1 MVVGELNVDFILHN
15 YQAFPV
21 PGREVLVD
29 EFRTALGSASAIC
42 AVGLARLGV
51 PVAFIGRVGCDVWG
65 DFCIDTLCGEGVDVS
80 GITCDEALKTGV
92 TVSISSTAERA
103 LVTYPGS
110 IASLTLAHLAD
121 LTFAGDGHL
130 HISSYYLQAG
140 LRPGCCQLFQRAT
153 AAGWT
158 TSLDP
163 GCDPDDRWNK
173 DEDLYETLREVDV
186 FFPNDVE
193 LTALTGESDPIAALG
208 HLDNGR
214 TLTVVKRGARGA
226 LALDSRDDDGERR
239 GHHDSR
245 DRHDHR
251 DRRDRRDSRRAI
263 EVVPPV
269 VDVVDTTGAGD
280 SFNAGFLYAWL
291 QGRPLDACLRAAAA
305 SGALSTRGVGGTA
318 SQPSAGE
325 LEACLKTAPATHATH
340 AAHAVVIESASP
352 VLRVARGAGRERS
365 N

>member
-1 MVVGELNVDFILHN
+1 MRQVVVVGELNVDFILHN

-29 EFRTALGSASAIC
+29 DFRTVLGSASAIC

-51 PVAFIGRVGCDVWG
+51 PVAFIGRVGCDAWG
-65 DFCIDTLCGEGVDVS
+65 DFCIDALCREGVDVS
-80 GITCDEALKTGV
+80 GITCDDGLKTGV

-121 LTFAGDGHL
+121 LTFRVTATFTSPPTICRRDCGPAAASCSSARPPRAGRRRSIRAAIRTIAGTDDDL
-130 HISSYYLQAG
+130 H
-140 LRPGCCQLFQRAT
+140 
-153 AAGWT
+153 
-158 TSLDP
+158 
-163 GCDPDDRWNK
+163 
-173 DEDLYETLREVDV
+173 ETLREVDV

-193 LTALTGESDPIAALG
+193 LTALTGEPDPIAALR

-226 LALDSRDDDGERR
+226 LALDSR
-239 GHHDSR
+239 HAA
-245 DRHDHR
+245 
-251 DRRDRRDSRRAI
+251 RAMSI
-263 EVVPPV
+263 EAAPPA

-318 SQPSAGE
+318 AQPSAE
-325 LEACLKTAPATHATH
+325 NSKRA
-340 AAHAVVIESASP
+340 
-352 VLRVARGAGRERS
+352 
-365 N
+365 

>member
-1 MVVGELNVDFILHN
+1 MRRAGGCSVRQVVIVGELNVDFILHN

-29 EFRTALGSASAIC
+29 DFRTVLGSASAIC

-80 GITCDEALKTGV
+80 GITGDEALKTGI

-110 IASLTLAHLAD
+110 IASLTLAHLAN
-121 LTFAGDGHL
+121 LTFKGDGHL

-140 LRPGCCQLFQRAT
+140 LRPGCRELFQRAT

-173 DEDLYETLREVDV
+173 DEDLYETLRDVDV

-193 LTALTGESDPIAALG
+193 LTALTGEADPIAALR

-226 LALDSRDDDGERR
+226 LALDSR
-239 GHHDSR
+239 R
-245 DRHDHR
+245 DRG
-251 DRRDRRDSRRAI
+251 AI

-269 VDVVDTTGAGD
+269 VDVIDTTGAGD

-291 QGRPLDACLRAAAA
+291 QSRPLDACLRAAAV

-318 SQPSAGE
+318 SQPSADE
-325 LEACLKTAPATHATH
+325 LEACMKAAPVTRVTRVTH
-340 AAHAVVIESASP
+340 AAVAVTEPEAPVLHAV
-352 VLRVARGAGRERS
+352 RGAGRQRS
-365 N
+365 K

>member
-1 MVVGELNVDFILHN
+1 VRQVVVVGELNVDFILHN

-29 EFRTALGSASAIC
+29 DFRTALGSASAIC

-51 PVAFIGRVGCDVWG
+51 PVAFIGRVGCDAWG
-65 DFCIDTLCGEGVDVS
+65 DFCIDALCGEGVDVS
-80 GITCDEALKTGV
+80 GITCDERLKTGV

-121 LTFAGDGHL
+121 LTFTGDGHL
-130 HISSYYLQAG
+130 HISSYYLQTG
-140 LRPGCCQLFQRAT
+140 LRPGCRELFQRAT

-173 DEDLYETLREVDV
+173 DEELNETLREVDV

-193 LTALTGESDPIAALG
+193 LTALTGEPDPIAALR

-226 LALDSRDDDGERR
+226 LALDSCRDQ
-239 GHHDSR
+239 R
-245 DRHDHR
+245 DPRDHR
-251 DRRDRRDSRRAI
+251 NRRDRRAI
-263 EVVPPV
+263 EIAPPA

-318 SQPSAGE
+318 SQPSADE
-325 LEACLKTAPATHATH
+325 LEACMKAAPA
-340 AAHAVVIESASP
+340 AAAVVSVGESASS
-352 VLRVARGAGRERS
+352 VLHVARGAGRERS
-365 N
+365 S

>member
-1 MVVGELNVDFILHN
+1 MRQVVVVGELNVDFILHN

-29 EFRTALGSASAIC
+29 DFRTVLGSASAIC

-65 DFCIDTLCGEGVDVS
+65 DFCIDALCGEGVDVS

-121 LTFAGDGHL
+121 LTFNGDGHL
-130 HISSYYLQAG
+130 HISSYYLQTG
-140 LRPGCCQLFQRAT
+140 LRPGCRELFKRAT

-173 DEDLYETLREVDV
+173 DEELYETLRDVDV

-193 LTALTGESDPIAALG
+193 LTAVTGESDPIAALR

-214 TLTVVKRGARGA
+214 TITVVKRGARGA
-226 LALDSRDDDGERR
+226 LALDPRGRRRERC
-239 GHHDSR
+239 
-245 DRHDHR
+245 
-251 DRRDRRDSRRAI
+251 AI
-263 EVVPPV
+263 EVAPPV

-318 SQPSAGE
+318 SQPSADE
-325 LEACLKTAPATHATH
+325 LEACMRT
-340 AAHAVVIESASP
+340 AHAHLTQPMHVAVVEPVSP
-352 VLRVARGAGRERS
+352 VHVARGAGRERS
-365 N
+365 S

>member
-1 MVVGELNVDFILHN
+1 VRQVVVVGELNVDFILHN

-29 EFRTALGSASAIC
+29 DFRMALGSASAIC

-65 DFCIDTLCGEGVDVS
+65 DFCIDALCGEGVDVS
-80 GITCDEALKTGV
+80 GITCDERLKTGV

-121 LTFAGDGHL
+121 LTFSGDGPGHL

-140 LRPGCCQLFQRAT
+140 LRPGCRELFQRAT

-163 GCDPDDRWNK
+163 GCDPDDRWHK
-173 DEDLYETLREVDV
+173 DEDLFETLREVDV

-193 LTALTGESDPIAALG
+193 LTALTGEPDPIAALR

-226 LALDSRDDDGERR
+226 LALAFARIKEGS
-239 GHHDSR
+239 HD
-245 DRHDHR
+245 
-251 DRRDRRDSRRAI
+251 RRAI
-263 EVVPPV
+263 EIAPPA

-291 QGRPLDACLRAAAA
+291 QGRPLEACLRAAAA
-305 SGALSTRGVGGTA
+305 SGALSTRAVGGTTA
-318 SQPSAGE
+318 QPTADE
-325 LEACLKTAPATHATH
+325 LEACMKAGHADERH
-340 AAHAVVIESASP
+340 AAAVAAALPSSSSSSSPSSMLHAV
-352 VLRVARGAGRERS
+352 RGAGRKRS
-365 N
+365 S

>member
-1 MVVGELNVDFILHN
+1 VRQVMVVGELNVDFILHN

-29 EFRTALGSASAIC
+29 DFRTVLGSASAIC

-51 PVAFIGRVGCDVWG
+51 PVTFIGRVGRDAWG
-65 DFCIDTLCGEGVDVS
+65 DFCIDALRREDVDVS
-80 GITCDEALKTGV
+80 GITCDANLKTGV
-92 TVSISSTAERA
+92 TVSITSTDERA

-121 LTFAGDGHL
+121 LTFQGDGHL
-130 HISSYYLQAG
+130 HVSSYYLQSG
-140 LRPGCCQLFQRAT
+140 LRPGCRELFQRAT

-163 GCDPDDRWNK
+163 GCDPDDRW

-193 LTALTGESDPIAALG
+193 LTALTGEPDPIAALR

-226 LALDSRDDDGERR
+226 LALDCSMTPRPGRPVE
-239 GHHDSR
+239 
-245 DRHDHR
+245 
-251 DRRDRRDSRRAI
+251 AA
-263 EVVPPV
+263 PPA

-291 QGRPLDACLRAAAA
+291 QGRPLDACLHAAAA

-318 SQPSAGE
+318 AQPSADE
-325 LEACLKTAPATHATH
+325 LEACLKAAPARVR
-340 AAHAVVIESASP
+340 AASY
-352 VLRVARGAGRERS
+352 
-365 N
+365 

>member
-1 MVVGELNVDFILHN
+1 MRQVVVVGELNVDFILHN

-29 EFRTALGSASAIC
+29 DFRTVLGSASAIC

-51 PVAFIGRVGCDVWG
+51 PVAFIGRVGCDAWG
-65 DFCIDTLCGEGVDVS
+65 DFCIDALCGEGVDVS
-80 GITCDEALKTGV
+80 GITCDERLKTGV

-121 LTFAGDGHL
+121 LTFTGDGHL
-130 HISSYYLQAG
+130 HISSYYLQTG
-140 LRPGCCQLFQRAT
+140 LRPGCRELFQRAT

-163 GCDPDDRWNK
+163 GCDPDGRWNK

-186 FFPNDVE
+186 FLPNDAE
-193 LTALTGESDPIAALG
+193 LTALTAECDPIAAIG

-214 TLTVVKRGARGA
+214 TLTVVKRGSRGA
-226 LALDSRDDDGERR
+226 LALDS
-239 GHHDSR
+239 SR
-245 DRHDHR
+245 H
-251 DRRDRRDSRRAI
+251 RRAI
-263 EVVPPV
+263 EIAPPV
-269 VDVVDTTGAGD
+269 VSVVDTTGAGD

-291 QGRPLDACLRAAAA
+291 QGRPLDACLHAAAA

-318 SQPSAGE
+318 AQPSADE
-325 LEACLKTAPATHATH
+325 LEACMKTAHTAVSV
-340 AAHAVVIESASP
+340 AAGETASRVLHAV
-352 VLRVARGAGRERS
+352 RGAGRERS
-365 N
+365 S

>member
-1 MVVGELNVDFILHN
+1 VRQVVVVGELNVDFILHN

-29 EFRTALGSASAIC
+29 DFRTVLGSASAIC

-110 IASLTLAHLAD
+110 IASLTLAHLANF
-121 LTFAGDGHL
+121 TFKGDGHL
-130 HISSYYLQAG
+130 HISSYYLQTG
-140 LRPGCCQLFQRAT
+140 LRPGCRELFQRAT

-163 GCDPDDRWNK
+163 GCDPDDRWNE

-186 FFPNDVE
+186 FFPNDIE
-193 LTALTGESDPIAALG
+193 LTALTGESDPIAALR

-226 LALDSRDDDGERR
+226 LALESRRDP
-239 GHHDSR
+239 R
-245 DRHDHR
+245 DRHERH
-251 DRRDRRDSRRAI
+251 DRRDRGAI
-263 EVVPPV
+263 EVEPPA
-269 VDVVDTTGAGD
+269 VDVIDTTGAGD

-305 SGALSTRGVGGTA
+305 SGALSTRGFGGTA
-318 SQPSAGE
+318 SQPSADE
-325 LEACLKTAPATHATH
+325 LEACMK
-340 AAHAVVIESASP
+340 AASAVSVRA
-352 VLRVARGAGRERS
+352 RVRIVS
-365 N
+365 

>member
-1 MVVGELNVDFILHN
+1 VRQVVVVGELNVDFILHN

-29 EFRTALGSASAIC
+29 DFRTELGSASAIC

-51 PVAFIGRVGCDVWG
+51 RVAFIGRVGCDAWG
-65 DFCIDTLCGEGVDVS
+65 DFCVDALCREGVDVS
-80 GITCDEALKTGV
+80 GIAYDDDLKTGV

-121 LTFAGDGHL
+121 LTFQGEGHL

-140 LRPGCCQLFQRAT
+140 LRPGCRELFQRAT
-153 AAGWT
+153 SAGWT

-163 GCDPDDRWNK
+163 GCDPDDRW

-186 FFPNDVE
+186 FFPNDIE
-193 LTALTGESDPIAALG
+193 LTALTGEADPIAALH

-226 LALDSRDDDGERR
+226 LALDS
-239 GHHDSR
+239 SR
-245 DRHDHR
+245 PLE
-251 DRRDRRDSRRAI
+251 AA
-263 EVVPPV
+263 PPA

-318 SQPSAGE
+318 AQPSAEE
-325 LEACLKTAPATHATH
+325 LEACMTAPQAQAQ
-340 AAHAVVIESASP
+340 AHAHASATEQTSP
-352 VLRVARGAGRERS
+352 IHLARGAGRERS
-365 N
+365 S

>member
-1 MVVGELNVDFILHN
+1 MRQVVVIGELNVDFILHN

-29 EFRTALGSASAIC
+29 DFRTVLGSASAIC

-51 PVAFIGRVGCDVWG
+51 PVAFIGRVGCDAWG
-65 DFCIDTLCGEGVDVS
+65 DFCVDALCGEGVDVS
-80 GITCDEALKTGV
+80 GITCDQELKTGI

-121 LTFAGDGHL
+121 LTFTGDGHL
-130 HISSYYLQAG
+130 HISSYYLQTG
-140 LRPGCCQLFQRAT
+140 LRPGCRELFQRAT

-163 GCDPDDRWNK
+163 GCDPDNRW
-173 DEDLYETLREVDV
+173 DDDLHDTLREVDV

-193 LTALTGESDPIAALG
+193 LTALTGEGDPVAALR

-226 LALDSRDDDGERR
+226 LAVDS
-239 GHHDSR
+239 
-245 DRHDHR
+245 
-251 DRRDRRDSRRAI
+251 RRDRLGIAI
-263 EVVPPV
+263 EVIEVAPPA

-291 QGRPLDACLRAAAA
+291 QNRSLQDCLRAAAA

-318 SQPSAGE
+318 AQPSADE
-325 LEACLKTAPATHATH
+325 LEACVSEASGVRAAAVAAAPTMVRAWPL
-340 AAHAVVIESASP
+340 S
-352 VLRVARGAGRERS
+352 
-365 N
+365 

>member
-1 MVVGELNVDFILHN
+1 MRQVVVVGELNVDFILHN

-29 EFRTALGSASAIC
+29 DFRTVLGSASAIC

-51 PVAFIGRVGCDVWG
+51 PVAFIGRVGCDAWG
-65 DFCIDTLCGEGVDVS
+65 DFCVDALCGEGVDVS
-80 GITCDEALKTGV
+80 GITCDRELKTGV

-121 LTFAGDGHL
+121 LTFTGDGHL
-130 HISSYYLQAG
+130 HISSYYLQTG
-140 LRPGCCQLFQRAT
+140 LRPGCRELFQRAT

-163 GCDPDDRWNK
+163 GCDPHDRW
-173 DEDLYETLREVDV
+173 DDDLRETLREVDV

-193 LTALTGESDPIAALG
+193 LTALTGERDPIAALR
-208 HLDNGR
+208 HLANGR
-214 TLTVVKRGARGA
+214 TLSVVKRGARGA
-226 LALDSRDDDGERR
+226 LAI
-239 GHHDSR
+239 
-245 DRHDHR
+245 
-251 DRRDRRDSRRAI
+251 DSRRDGRGI
-263 EVVPPV
+263 EVIEVAPPA

-291 QGRPLDACLRAAAA
+291 QNRPLDACLRAAAA

-318 SQPSAGE
+318 AQPSADE
-325 LEACLKTAPATHATH
+325 LEACVSGA
-340 AAHAVVIESASP
+340 
-352 VLRVARGAGRERS
+352 RVAAAVRAAS
-365 N
+365 HMV

>member
-1 MVVGELNVDFILHN
+1 MRQVVVVGELNVDFILHN

-29 EFRTALGSASAIC
+29 DFRTVLGSASAIC

-51 PVAFIGRVGCDVWG
+51 PVAFVGRVGCDAWG
-65 DFCIDTLCGEGVDVS
+65 DFCVDALCGEGVDVS
-80 GITCDEALKTGV
+80 GITCDQELKTGI

-110 IASLTLAHLAD
+110 IASLTLAHLAG
-121 LTFAGDGHL
+121 LTFTGDGHL
-130 HISSYYLQAG
+130 HISSYYLQTG
-140 LRPGCCQLFQRAT
+140 LRPGCRELFQRAT

-163 GCDPDDRWNK
+163 GCDPDDRW
-173 DEDLYETLREVDV
+173 DDDLHETLREVDV

-193 LTALTGESDPIAALG
+193 LTALTGERDPVAALR

-226 LALDSRDDDGERR
+226 LALDS
-239 GHHDSR
+239 SR
-245 DRHDHR
+245 DLHAID
-251 DRRDRRDSRRAI
+251 AI
-263 EVVPPV
+263 EVAPPA

-291 QGRPLDACLRAAAA
+291 QHRPLDVCLRAAAA

-318 SQPSAGE
+318 AQPTADE
-325 LEACLKTAPATHATH
+325 LEACMGGAR
-340 AAHAVVIESASP
+340 AAVAVASP
-352 VLRVARGAGRERS
+352 ILS
-365 N
+365 

>member
-1 MVVGELNVDFILHN
+1 VRQVVVVGELNVDFILHN
-15 YQAFPV
+15 YQAFPM

-29 EFRTALGSASAIC
+29 DFRTVLGSASAIC

-65 DFCIDTLCGEGVDVS
+65 DFCIDALRGEGVNVS
-80 GITCDEALKTGV
+80 GITREDGLKTGI

-121 LTFAGDGHL
+121 FTFTGDGHL

-140 LRPGCCQLFQRAT
+140 LRPGCRELFQRAT

-163 GCDPDDRWNK
+163 GCDPDDRW
-173 DEDLYETLREVDV
+173 DEDLHDTLREVDI

-193 LTALTGESDPIAALG
+193 LTALTGEADPIAALG

-226 LALDSRDDDGERR
+226 LALDSQA
-239 GHHDSR
+239 SS
-245 DRHDHR
+245 DH
-251 DRRDRRDSRRAI
+251 RRAI

-291 QGRPLDACLRAAAA
+291 QGRPLEACLRAAAA

-318 SQPSAGE
+318 AQPSAEE
-325 LEACLKTAPATHATH
+325 LDACVK
-340 AAHAVVIESASP
+340 AAHVAHVAGAAAVEQTSP
-352 VLRVARGAGRERS
+352 VLHAARGAGRERS
-365 N
+365 SP

>member
-1 MVVGELNVDFILHN
+1 VRQVVVIGELNVDFILHN

-29 EFRTALGSASAIC
+29 DFHTVLGSASAIC

-51 PVAFIGRVGCDVWG
+51 PVAFISRVGCDVWG
-65 DFCIDTLCGEGVDVS
+65 DFCIDALCREGVDVS
-80 GITCDEALKTGV
+80 GITSDNDLKTGV
-92 TVSISSTAERA
+92 TVSISSMAERA

-121 LTFAGDGHL
+121 LAFKGDGHL
-130 HISSYYLQAG
+130 HISSYYLQTG
-140 LRPGCCQLFQRAT
+140 LRPGCRELFRRAT

-163 GCDPDDRWNK
+163 GCDPHDRWNK
-173 DEDLYETLREVDV
+173 DEDLRETLREVDI

-193 LTALTGESDPIAALG
+193 LTALTGEADPIAALR

-214 TLTVVKRGARGA
+214 TLTVVKCGARGA
-226 LALDSRDDDGERR
+226 LALDCSSRHGGASADPTAG
-239 GHHDSR
+239 
-245 DRHDHR
+245 
-251 DRRDRRDSRRAI
+251 RAI

-291 QGRPLDACLRAAAA
+291 HGRPLDACLRAAAA

-318 SQPSAGE
+318 SQPSAEE
-325 LEACLKTAPATHATH
+325 LEACVKAART
-340 AAHAVVIESASP
+340 AHASAATVAEQTSP
-352 VLRVARGAGRERS
+352 VLHAARGAGRKRS
-365 N
+365 S

>member
-1 MVVGELNVDFILHN
+1 M
-15 YQAFPV
+15 
-21 PGREVLVD
+21 
-29 EFRTALGSASAIC
+29 LGSASAIC

-80 GITCDEALKTGV
+80 GITCDEALKTGI

-121 LTFAGDGHL
+121 FTFKGDGHL
-130 HISSYYLQAG
+130 HISSYYLQTG
-140 LRPGCCQLFQRAT
+140 LRPGCRELFQRAT

-173 DEDLYETLREVDV
+173 NAELYETLREVDV

-193 LTALTGESDPIAALG
+193 LTALTGEADSIAALRQ
-208 HLDNGR
+208 LDNGR

-226 LALDSRDDDGERR
+226 LALDSRDDRRDPPEHRER
-239 GHHDSR
+239 R
-245 DRHDHR
+245 DRHERLDHLDRHERHERHEHCADR
-251 DRRDRRDSRRAI
+251 DNRERGAI
-263 EVVPPV
+263 EVVPPAV
-269 VDVVDTTGAGD
+269 EVADTTGAGD

-291 QGRPLDACLRAAAA
+291 QGRPLDACLRAATAC
-305 SGALSTRGVGGTA
+305 GALSTRGVGGTA
-318 SQPSAGE
+318 SQPSADE
-325 LEACLKTAPATHATH
+325 LEACMRAAHTTQAIHATQATHSTHATH
-340 AAHAVVIESASP
+340 VAVVEPVSP
-352 VLRVARGAGRERS
+352 VLHAARGAGRERS
-365 N
+365 S

>member
-1 MVVGELNVDFILHN
+1 VRQVVIVGELNVDFILHN

-29 EFRTALGSASAIC
+29 DFRTALGSASAIC

-51 PVAFIGRVGCDVWG
+51 PVAFIGRVGCDAWG
-65 DFCIDTLCGEGVDVS
+65 DFCIDALCGEGVDVS
-80 GITCDEALKTGV
+80 GITCDEKLKTGV

-110 IASLTLAHLAD
+110 IASLTLEHLAD
-121 LTFAGDGHL
+121 LTFTGDGHL
-130 HISSYYLQAG
+130 HISSYYLQSG
-140 LRPGCCQLFQRAT
+140 LRPGCRELFQRAT

-193 LTALTGESDPIAALG
+193 LTALTAERDPIAALG

-226 LALDSRDDDGERR
+226 LALDF
-239 GHHDSR
+239 GHH
-245 DRHDHR
+245 
-251 DRRDRRDSRRAI
+251 RRAI
-263 EVVPPV
+263 EIAPPV
-269 VDVVDTTGAGD
+269 VDVADTTGAGD

-291 QGRPLDACLRAAAA
+291 QGRPLDACLRAATA

-318 SQPSAGE
+318 SQPSADE
-325 LEACLKTAPATHATH
+325 LEACMK
-340 AAHAVVIESASP
+340 AAAAAGVAAGVAAAAAAAVAVGESTSP
-352 VLRVARGAGRERS
+352 VLHVARGAGRERS
-365 N
+365 S

>member
-1 MVVGELNVDFILHN
+1 VRQVVVVGELNVDFILHN

-29 EFRTALGSASAIC
+29 DFRTVLGSASAIC

-51 PVAFIGRVGCDVWG
+51 PVVFIGRVGCDAWG
-65 DFCIDTLCGEGVDVS
+65 DFCVDELCREGVDVS
-80 GITCDEALKTGV
+80 GIICDDGLKTGV

-121 LTFAGDGHL
+121 LTFQGEGHL

-140 LRPGCCQLFQRAT
+140 LRPGCRELFQRAT

-163 GCDPDDRWNK
+163 GCDPDDRWNAD
-173 DEDLYETLREVDV
+173 DELRETLREVDV
-186 FFPNDVE
+186 FFPNDIE
-193 LTALTGESDPIAALG
+193 LTALTGEPDPIAALRR
-208 HLDNGR
+208 LDNGR
-214 TLTVVKRGARGA
+214 TLTIVKRGARGA
-226 LALDSRDDDGERR
+226 LALDSGRGE
-239 GHHDSR
+239 DVVE
-245 DRHDHR
+245 
-251 DRRDRRDSRRAI
+251 A
-263 EVVPPV
+263 VPPA

-318 SQPSAGE
+318 AQPTAEE
-325 LEACLKTAPATHATH
+325 LEACVQATPAQAQAHTHAQSHAH
-340 AAHAVVIESASP
+340 AA
-352 VLRVARGAGRERS
+352 GRRTDR
-365 N
+365 